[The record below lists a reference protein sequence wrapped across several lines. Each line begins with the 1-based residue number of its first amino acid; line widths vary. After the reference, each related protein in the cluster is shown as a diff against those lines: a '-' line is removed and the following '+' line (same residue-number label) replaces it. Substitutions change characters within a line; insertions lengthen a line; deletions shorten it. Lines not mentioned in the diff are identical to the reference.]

1 MYQRKTQRE
10 VCYLGYL
17 IDKVLYIASL
27 CYYIYLYNESV
38 GRKKMAYDETKGSRD
53 RYYDAI
59 DYYRMEN
66 ARKGKMDKW
75 LKDVPDAQE
84 ICDFLHDKS
93 TVNSLSGRNHGFL
106 SDLHNSVNKYG
117 SLTENQTNA
126 VRKIIADNVKRAEAL
141 EVKKAAEAEASDWVG
156 VVGDRIEFD
165 LTVQHVATFDGHYGT
180 VYFNICKDAD
190 DNVVVYKGSNGWEK
204 STNVKC
210 VAKIKEHSER
220 EGVKQTIIQRPT
232 VKEVI

>member
-1 MYQRKTQRE
+1 
-10 VCYLGYL
+10 
-17 IDKVLYIASL
+17 
-27 CYYIYLYNESV
+27 
-38 GRKKMAYDETKGSRD
+38 MAYDETKGSRD

-84 ICDFLHDKS
+84 IYNFLIGKD
-93 TVNSLSGRNHGFL
+93 HGFL
-106 SDLHNSVNKYG
+106 GDLNTSVNKYG

-141 EVKKAAEAEASDWVG
+141 EIKKAAEAEASDWVG

>member
-1 MYQRKTQRE
+1 
-10 VCYLGYL
+10 
-17 IDKVLYIASL
+17 
-27 CYYIYLYNESV
+27 
-38 GRKKMAYDETKGSRD
+38 MAYDETKGSRD

-126 VRKIIADNVKRAEAL
+126 VRKIIAKDVERAEAL
-141 EVKKAAEAEASDWVG
+141 EIKKAAEAEASDWVG

>member
-1 MYQRKTQRE
+1 
-10 VCYLGYL
+10 
-17 IDKVLYIASL
+17 
-27 CYYIYLYNESV
+27 
-38 GRKKMAYDETKGSRD
+38 MAYDERFGTED
-53 RYYDAI
+53 RYYGAI
-59 DYYRMEN
+59 DYYKMEN
-66 ARKGKMDKW
+66 ARKSRMNKW
-75 LKDVPDAQE
+75 FKDVSDAQE

-126 VRKIIADNVKRAEAL
+126 VRKIIAKDVERAEAL
-141 EVKKAAEAEASDWVG
+141 KVKKAAEAEASDWVG

>member
-1 MYQRKTQRE
+1 
-10 VCYLGYL
+10 
-17 IDKVLYIASL
+17 
-27 CYYIYLYNESV
+27 
-38 GRKKMAYDETKGSRD
+38 MAYDETKGSRD

-117 SLTENQTNA
+117 SLT
-126 VRKIIADNVKRAEAL
+126 AL
-141 EVKKAAEAEASDWVG
+141 V
-156 VVGDRIEFD
+156 
-165 LTVQHVATFDGHYGT
+165 
-180 VYFNICKDAD
+180 
-190 DNVVVYKGSNGWEK
+190 
-204 STNVKC
+204 
-210 VAKIKEHSER
+210 
-220 EGVKQTIIQRPT
+220 
-232 VKEVI
+232 

>member
-1 MYQRKTQRE
+1 MQFVK
-10 VCYLGYL
+10 LL
-17 IDKVLYIASL
+17 L
-27 CYYIYLYNESV
+27 
-38 GRKKMAYDETKGSRD
+38 KML
-53 RYYDAI
+53 
-59 DYYRMEN
+59 N
-66 ARKGKMDKW
+66 AQKA
-75 LKDVPDAQE
+75 LK
-84 ICDFLHDKS
+84 
-93 TVNSLSGRNHGFL
+93 
-106 SDLHNSVNKYG
+106 
-117 SLTENQTNA
+117 
-126 VRKIIADNVKRAEAL
+126 
-141 EVKKAAEAEASDWVG
+141 VKKAAEAEASDWVG

>member
-1 MYQRKTQRE
+1 MYIKKIQRK
-10 VCYLGYL
+10 VCFLGYL
-17 IDKVLYIASL
+17 IDKVLVIACL
-27 CYYIYLYNESV
+27 YYYIYLYNESV

-126 VRKIIADNVKRAEAL
+126 VRKIIANNVKRAEAL